1 MKEKGKKFISLVLTF
16 LMSIG
21 CVSAYPSSVSALEKD
36 YEVYPNPHM
45 MDYQDGSF
53 DMTSNVNVVY
63 EDGIDE
69 YTKDRLNEVL
79 AIKKINATTSTE
91 VKEDQTNILVGIKDS
106 NQYVDQYVGEHYTV
120 KTSNLYDQLDSYLL
134 KVDNGT
140 ITVLG
145 KDTDAAFY
153 GLTSLYHIFK
163 QLDGNTIRNFT
174 MEDYANVASRGFIE
188 GYYGNPW
195 STTDRMKLMEWGGY
209 YKLNSYF
216 YAPKDDPKHN
226 SKWRELYT
234 DEEIET
240 KIKPLA
246 EAGNKSKCRFVFALH
261 PYMNSP
267 MRYDSEENY
276 QADLKVLQA
285 KFEQVIKA
293 GVRQIAILADDASN
307 VGGDNYT
314 KTLTDMTAWLKEMQ
328 KTYPDLKLTLPFCTQ
343 EYMYNG
349 ESYYQNF
356 PANIQIVMTGG
367 RVWGEVTNNF
377 TTTFTNNAGRGP
389 YMWINWPCTDNSKK
403 HLIMGGYTT
412 FLHPGVDP
420 NKIQG
425 IVLNPMQ
432 QSEPSKVAIFG
443 NACYS
448 WNIWQSEEEAQKC
461 WNASFKYVDHNSAI
475 ETQAS
480 AALRELSKHMI
491 NQNMD
496 SRVTALQ
503 ESVDLK
509 DRLTKFKDA
518 ISNGT
523 TISDE
528 EFEDLIN
535 EFTILKNASATY
547 RAQAGDSRL
556 KDQIVYWLNC
566 WDDTTDAAINYIK
579 AVKAV
584 QDNESNDKIWDLY
597 AAGQAAFEKSK
608 TYGFNYVDHLEYAEV
623 GVQHIVPFI
632 KAMDSYL
639 GDIASTIVDP
649 NKQVTKFITNRTDT
663 PTGNTDYVFDNKANT
678 EIVYKTPNTIS
689 KGTYVGV
696 TYTKAIDVDR
706 VTFKLGTNSNPKD
719 TFSKAKVQYTTDG
732 KKWVD
737 LDDQEYTLPKDIVLT
752 DLGLKSVR
760 GIRMISTEDKS
771 NTWLG
776 VRDIVVNGE
785 ESKEEDN
792 GTLTTDKLT
801 LKSGSLS
808 NLLDNDESTSAN
820 FAESPYKGG
829 EIKDYIPVDATI
841 TLTFKK
847 AKELGTVHFSQ
858 TSGTDKIIK
867 YAIEYTTDGETWKTL
882 KEFDGDTTVDL
893 DVADQKITAKAVRIR
908 NLELNL
914 KNEQSGY
921 WWTVNTFNV
930 TDPGKVNPKIMYTNT
945 WKIYQG
951 TIDNLTDGDDTT
963 DIEFNTQNST
973 PANSTPKGDFIGWDL
988 GQEVA
993 VGKIHAVIGGKR
1005 VAGNKWQQYSLQYSS
1020 DNENWTT
1027 YKTYQGVASGKD
1039 TVDEN
1044 LYGLKAR
1051 YVRLVNEADRAVW
1064 PIFSEFSVKVYN
1076 PDEDFHNDN
1085 VYTNTDYKL
1094 ASQSEEELTELI
1106 YNKEVTLKKGQY
1118 VGVDLKRI
1126 KDLSQLNI
1134 DYDNGK
1140 GLTLQV
1146 SKNAVEWTT
1155 VTDQENNLP
1164 DGRYVRL
1171 INTKDENIKLT
1182 INHFEVHSNEIKTPY
1197 LYDTTMK
1204 INSSWGVLE
1213 DTRNNGAAFD
1223 GNIDTT
1229 TEFADFPQA
1238 NQYIMYD
1245 LGQER
1250 TISKIQMYCQDSAYN
1265 YIRDGEIY
1273 VSEDGEDWT
1282 KVVTIGDGVEN
1293 KNDANVKCIDSDAGY
1308 KASSTYPNKVYVEG
1322 TADNVKARYM
1332 LILMTANNNNRAV
1345 LFNEIVINDGEYVPV
1360 SNDPTFSAT
1369 TLEER
1374 GYNPQNMFDGDLTTA
1389 YRPGSK
1395 KAGSITYT
1403 LSSDLDVKKMN
1414 IIQKGDI
1421 SNAKVSVLVDDK
1433 NSKAR
1438 SSSKKWVQVGTLR
1451 KSLNEFYMP
1460 EGNIYELK
1468 FEWDEN
1474 QIPTISEIIM
1484 LNEDEYASTAA
1495 NDLQKYIDSLDV
1507 KEDKYT
1513 ADSYKEFEKAL
1524 KQATKAL
1531 DTQYGELDAITQVT
1545 GDLKDAYASLTKR
1558 GDVQSI
1564 KDELDTISK
1573 LKENDYTSE
1582 TWATLQDQVKLAQDL
1597 IKKDEASITEKEVT
1611 DMVEALQKAK
1621 AQLVTK
1627 ASVSKKALKDYIES
1641 NGLDKL
1647 DTSKYLTSTANPFKE
1662 ALKNAQTL
1670 IEQEDA
1676 TKEQLDEALKQLQDA
1691 RAQLVLKATD
1701 DEVNALKALMK
1712 QYQEKDYTVSSWKE
1726 FEKVYNEVNAALE
1739 NENTS
1744 DDIQSLTVTL
1754 KEAAQ
1759 KLVKCGNLDGI
1770 HALLDQIKQLDSKKY
1785 TSESYSKLMNVVTE
1799 VSKKL
1804 ENSSEMTQEEVDA
1817 LVSELQNAI
1826 DSLEKEATV
1835 TTPTTNNEQVH
1846 KPQVVSSKTKTGD
1859 NTAIL
1864 PLVSLALISIVGFLF
1879 LKKRKLSK

>member
-1 MKEKGKKFISLVLTF
+1 MKEKGKKLVSLVLTF

-21 CVSAYPSSVSALEKD
+21 CVSAYPTNVSALEKD
-36 YEVYPNPHM
+36 YEVYPNPHSM
-45 MDYQDGSF
+45 EYQDGSF

-63 EDGIDE
+63 EDGIDD

-79 AIKKINATTSTE
+79 AIKNINATTSTE
-91 VKEDQTNILVGIKDS
+91 VKNDQTNILVGIKDS
-106 NQYVDQYVGEHYTV
+106 NGYVDQYVGENYTL
-120 KTSNLYDQLDSYLL
+120 KTTQLFDQLDSYLL

-163 QLDGNTIRNFT
+163 QLDGNNIRNFT

-234 DEEIET
+234 DEEIES

-261 PYMNSP
+261 PYMYNP
-267 MRYDSEENY
+267 IRYDSDANY
-276 QADLKVLQA
+276 QSDLKVLQA

-293 GVRQIAILADDASN
+293 GVRQIAILADDAAN

-314 KTLTDMTAWLKEMQ
+314 KTLTDMSEWLKEMQ

-356 PANIQIVMTGG
+356 PSNVQIVMTGG
-367 RVWGEVTNNF
+367 KVWGEVTDKF
-377 TTTFTNNAGRGP
+377 TSTFTSNAGRGP

-403 HLIMGGYTT
+403 HLIMGGYST

-480 AALRELSKHMI
+480 NALRELSKHMI

-509 DRLTKFKDA
+509 DRLTQFKDA

-528 EFEDLIN
+528 QFEDLIN

-547 RAQAGDSRL
+547 KSQAGDSRL
-556 KDQIVYWLNC
+556 KDQISYWLNC

-597 AAGQAAFEKSK
+597 AAGQAAFDKSK

-649 NKQVTKFITNRTDT
+649 NKQVTKFITNRNDA

-737 LDDQEYTLPKDIVLT
+737 LDGQEYTLPKDVVLT

-801 LKSGSLS
+801 LKGGSLN

-867 YAIEYTTDGETWKTL
+867 YAIEYTTDGQTWKKL
-882 KEFDGDTTVDL
+882 KEYNGDTTVDL

-914 KNEQSGY
+914 KNSESGY

-930 TDPGKVNPKIMYTNT
+930 TDPGQVNPKFMHTNT
-945 WKIYQG
+945 WTIYQG
-951 TIDNLTDGDDTT
+951 NVDNLTDGDDTT
-963 DIEFNTQNST
+963 DIEFNTQRST
-973 PANSTPKGDFIGWDL
+973 PTNTTPKGDYIGWDL

-993 VGKIHAVIGGKR
+993 IGKIHAVIGGKR
-1005 VAGNKWQQYSLQYSS
+1005 VAGNKWQKYSLQYSN
-1020 DNENWTT
+1020 DNQNWTT

-1051 YVRLVNEADRAVW
+1051 YVKLVNEEDRAVW

-1106 YNKEVTLKKGQY
+1106 YNKEVTLKKDQY

-1134 DYDNGK
+1134 DYENGQ

-1155 VTDQENNLP
+1155 VTDQDKDLP

-1293 KNDANVKCIDSDAGY
+1293 TNDAYVTCINSDAGY

-1345 LFNEIVINDGEYVPV
+1345 VFNEIVINDGEYVPV
-1360 SNDPTFSAT
+1360 SNDPTFSST

-1433 NSKAR
+1433 NSKSR

-1460 EGNIYELK
+1460 EGNVYELK
-1468 FEWDEN
+1468 FEWEEN
-1474 QIPTISEIIM
+1474 QIPTISEIVM

-1495 NDLQKYIDSLDV
+1495 SDLQKYINSLDV

-1513 ADSYKEFEKAL
+1513 ADSYKEFKTAL
-1524 KQATKAL
+1524 KQATQSL

-1545 GDLKDAYASLTKR
+1545 SDLKNTYANLIKR

-1564 KDELDTISK
+1564 KDELDAISK
-1573 LKENDYTSE
+1573 LKEKDYTSE
-1582 TWATLQDQVKLAQDL
+1582 TWSSLQEQVKLAQDL
-1597 IKKDEASITEKEVT
+1597 LKKDESAITEKEVI
-1611 DMVEALQKAK
+1611 DMVESLQKAK
-1621 AQLVTK
+1621 AQLITK
-1627 ASVSKKALKDYIES
+1627 ASISKKALKDYIES
-1641 NGLDKL
+1641 NELDKL
-1647 DTSKYLTSTANPFKE
+1647 DTNKYLTSTADPFKE

-1670 IEQEDA
+1670 IKQEDA
-1676 TKEQLDEALKQLQDA
+1676 TKEQLDAALNQLQNA
-1691 RAQLVLKATD
+1691 RSQLVLKATD
-1701 DEVNALKALMK
+1701 DEVNALKSLMK

-1744 DDIQSLTVTL
+1744 DDIQALTDIS
-1754 KEAAQ
+1754 KEAAK
-1759 KLVKCGNLDGI
+1759 KLVKRGNLDGI
-1770 HALLDQIKQLDSKKY
+1770 HALLDQISKLDSKKY
-1785 TSESYSKLMNVVTE
+1785 TSASYAKLMNVVTE

-1804 ENSSEMTQEEVDA
+1804 ENSAEMTQEEVDA
-1817 LVSELQNAI
+1817 LVNELQNAI
-1826 DSLEKEATV
+1826 DALEKEATV
-1835 TTPTTNNEQVH
+1835 TTPTTNNEQTR

-1864 PLVSLALISIVGFLF
+1864 PLVSLALISIVAFLF
-1879 LKKRKLSK
+1879 LKKRKLNK

>member
-1 MKEKGKKFISLVLTF
+1 MKEKVKRIVSLALAF

-21 CVSAYPSSVSALEKD
+21 CIHSYPIVSALEND

-53 DMTSNVNVVY
+53 DMTSTVNVVY
-63 EDGIDE
+63 EDGIDK
-69 YTKDRLNEVL
+69 YTKDRMNEVL
-79 AIKKINATTSTE
+79 AIKNIKASTSEE

-106 NQYVDQYVGEHYTV
+106 NQYVDQYVGEHYSV
-120 KTSNLYDQLDSYLL
+120 KTTQLFDQLDSYLL

-163 QLDGNTIRNFT
+163 QLDGTNIRNFT

-261 PYMNSP
+261 PYMYNAI
-267 MRYDSEENY
+267 RYNSEENY

-293 GVRQIAILADDASN
+293 GVRQIAILADDAGN
-307 VGGDNYT
+307 VGGANYT

-377 TTTFTNNAGRGP
+377 TTTFTNNVGRGP

-448 WNIWQSEEEAQKC
+448 WNIWQNEEEAQKC

-496 SRVTALQ
+496 GRVTALQ

-509 DRLTKFKDA
+509 DRLTSFKEA
-518 ISNGT
+518 LTNGT

-528 EFEDLIN
+528 QFEDLIN

-547 RAQAGDSRL
+547 RAQAGDIRI

-566 WDDTTDAAINYIK
+566 WDDTADAAINYLK

-584 QDNESNDKIWDLY
+584 QDEEANDKIWDLY
-597 AAGQAAFEKSK
+597 STGQAAFEKSK

-639 GDIASTIVDP
+639 GDIVSTIVDP
-649 NKQVTKFITNRTDT
+649 NKQVTKFITNRNDS
-663 PTGNTDYVFDNKANT
+663 PTGNIDNVFDNKANT

-696 TYTKAIDVDR
+696 SYSKAIDIDR
-706 VTFKLGTNSNPKD
+706 VTFRLGTNSNSKD

-737 LDDQEYTLPKDIVLT
+737 LDNQEYTLPNDVALT
-752 DLGLKSVR
+752 DLNLKGVK
-760 GIRMISTEDKS
+760 GIRMIATEDKA

-776 VRDIVVNGE
+776 IRDIAVNADEVVT
-785 ESKEEDN
+785 EEDP
-792 GTLTTDKLT
+792 GTLSVDKLT
-801 LKSGSLS
+801 LKGGSLN
-808 NLLDNDESTSAN
+808 NLLDDSNATYAH

-829 EIKDYIPVDATI
+829 EIKDYLPVDASI

-847 AKELGTVHFSQ
+847 AKTLGTIYFGQ
-858 TSGTDKIIK
+858 DTGTDKSTK
-867 YAIEYTTDGETWKTL
+867 YVIEYTTDGQTWKVL
-882 KEFDGDTTVDL
+882 KEYNGDASVEL
-893 DVADQKITAKAVRIR
+893 DVSSQNIKAKAVRIR

-914 KNEQSGY
+914 KSNTAGY
-921 WWTVNTFNV
+921 WWKVNTFKMA
-930 TDPGKVNPKIMYTNT
+930 DPGQINATFMYTDT
-945 WKIYQG
+945 WGIYQG
-951 TIDNLTDGDDTT
+951 TVDNLTDGDSSTALDFSTSGDTT
-963 DIEFNTQNST
+963 R
-973 PANSTPKGDFIGWDL
+973 KGDYIGWDL
-988 GQEVA
+988 GKETA
-993 VGKIHAVIGGKR
+993 IGKVYAVIGGNR
-1005 VAGNKWQQYSLQYSS
+1005 SAGDKWKKYSLQYSD
-1020 DNENWTT
+1020 DNQNWTT
-1027 YKTYQGVASGKD
+1027 YKTYQGLASGKD
-1039 TVDEN
+1039 TVEEN
-1044 LYGLKAR
+1044 FYGLKAR
-1051 YVRLVNEADRAVW
+1051 YVRLVNEEERAVW
-1064 PIFSEFSVKVYN
+1064 VIFSEFSVKAYN
-1076 PDEDFHNDN
+1076 PDEDFNNAN
-1085 VYTNTDYKL
+1085 VYTNTDYRL
-1094 ASQSEEELTELI
+1094 ASQSEEALTELI
-1106 YNKEVTLKKGQY
+1106 YNQEITLEKGQY
-1118 VGVDLKRI
+1118 VGVDLSRI
-1126 KDLSQLNI
+1126 KDLSTFNI
-1134 DYDNGK
+1134 DYENGQ
-1140 GLTLQV
+1140 GATLQV
-1146 SKNAVEWTT
+1146 SKNGVEWTT
-1155 VTDQENNLP
+1155 VTGQEKELP

-1171 INTKDENIKLT
+1171 INKTDKAIKLT
-1182 INHFEVHSNEIKTPY
+1182 INHFEVHSNEITAPY
-1197 LYDTTMK
+1197 LYKATMN
-1204 INSSWGVLE
+1204 INPSWGVGE

-1223 GNIDTT
+1223 GNIDST
-1229 TEFADFPQA
+1229 TEFGDFPQRG
-1238 NQYIMYD
+1238 QYIIYD

-1250 TISKIQMYCQDSAYN
+1250 TISKIQMYCQDSAVN
-1265 YIRDGEIY
+1265 YIRDADIL
-1273 VSEDGEDWT
+1273 VSDDLENWT
-1282 KVVTIGDGVEN
+1282 KVITIGDGVEN
-1293 KNDANVKCIDSDAGY
+1293 TNDAGVKCIDSDAGY

-1322 TADNVKARYM
+1322 TANNVKARY
-1332 LILMTANNNNRAV
+1332 LKILMTATNNNRAV
-1345 LFNEIVINDGEYVPV
+1345 VFNEIVINDGEYVPV
-1360 SNDPTFSAT
+1360 SNDPTYTSSTVEANGFI
-1369 TLEER
+1369 
-1374 GYNPQNMFDGDLTTA
+1374 PQYMFDGDLSTA

-1395 KAGSITYT
+1395 EAGSITYT
-1403 LSSDLDVKKMN
+1403 LSSDLDVKKMH
-1414 IIQKGDI
+1414 IIQKGEI
-1421 SNAKVSVLVDDK
+1421 SNARVSVLVDGE
-1433 NSKAR
+1433 NG
-1438 SSSKKWVQVGTLR
+1438 KKWVQVGTLK

-1460 EGNIYELK
+1460 EGNVYELK
-1468 FEWDEN
+1468 IEWDEN
-1474 QIPTISEIIM
+1474 KIPTISEVIM
-1484 LNEDEYASTAA
+1484 LNDDEYASTAA
-1495 NDLQKYIDSLDV
+1495 NDLQKYINSLDV
-1507 KEDKYT
+1507 KENKYT

-1524 KQATKAL
+1524 KQAQKVL
-1531 DTQYGELDAITQVT
+1531 DKQAGELDAITNAKAELEVS
-1545 GDLKDAYASLTKR
+1545 YANLVKR
-1558 GDVQSI
+1558 GDIQSV
-1564 KDELDTISK
+1564 KDELDTINK
-1573 LKENDYTSE
+1573 LKEKDYTSE
-1582 TWATLQDQVKLAQDL
+1582 TWTILQDQVKLAQEF
-1597 IKKDEASITEKEVT
+1597 IKKDEATITEKEVIN
-1611 DMVEALQKAK
+1611 MVDALQKAK

-1627 ASVSKKALKDYIES
+1627 VSVSKKELKDYIAS
-1641 NGLDKL
+1641 NELDKL
-1647 DTSKYLTSTANPFKE
+1647 DTNKYLTSTADSFKK

-1691 RAQLVLKATD
+1691 RTQLVLKATD
-1701 DEVNALKALMK
+1701 DEVNALKALMD

-1726 FEKVYNEVNAALE
+1726 FEKVYNDVKAALE

-1744 DDIQSLTVTL
+1744 DDVQALTNTL

-1759 KLVKCGNLDGI
+1759 KLVKRGNLDGI
-1770 HALLDQIKQLDSKKY
+1770 HGLLDQIKQLDSKKY
-1785 TSESYSKLMNVVTE
+1785 TEASYSKLIDVVTE
-1799 VSKKL
+1799 ISKKL

-1826 DSLEKEATV
+1826 NALEKAPTI
-1835 TTPTTNNEQVH
+1835 TTDTNEPAH
-1846 KPQVVSSKTKTGD
+1846 KPQVVTNNKVKTGD
-1859 NTAIL
+1859 STSVWTFATFALMAAIVY
-1864 PLVSLALISIVGFLF
+1864 VSLR
-1879 LKKRKLSK
+1879 KRTKED